1 MATKKTAAEKADT
14 PEEPS
19 KALATQSAPGAVALP
34 FEFGDMAGE
43 GMDNMTSAD
52 QAVPF
57 IRILQ
62 ALSPEINKKKPEY
75 VPGAEPG
82 MFIDSVSN
90 ELREE
95 LIFVPCLTEHL
106 FVEWKPRNAGGGF
119 VGRHDLHSGVD
130 KQCRRNEKGKLVL
143 PNGNELVETFY
154 VAVLLLDEPD
164 APAPSGFAMLA
175 FTSSSIQ
182 PYKKSI
188 GELRKFPGAPLFAHR
203 LRATTEE
210 QSNSEGTWANWV
222 IRPVNQPEG
231 DPVFRNGI
239 VPSIIDPS
247 GPQGPVLE
255 VARTFYMDV
264 RAGQANIAYDSQAG
278 QGTDKG
284 SDDAHF

>member
-1 MATKKTAAEKADT
+1 MATKKTTT
-14 PEEPS
+14 PKEPT
-19 KALATQSAPGAVALP
+19 KALAPQAAPGAVALP
-34 FEFGDMAGE
+34 FDFGELAGE

-62 ALSPEINKKKPEY
+62 ALSPEVAKKDSKIE
-75 VPGAEPG
+75 GAASG

-106 FVEWKPRNAGGGF
+106 YVEWRPRNQGGGF
-119 VGRHDLHSGVD
+119 VGRHELHSGVD
-130 KQCRRNEKGKLVL
+130 RQARRNEKGKLVL
-143 PNGNELVETFY
+143 ANGNELVETFY

-164 APAPSGFAMLA
+164 ATMPSGFAMLA
-175 FTSSSIQ
+175 FTSSGIQ

-210 QSNSEGTWANWV
+210 QSNSEGTWSNWV
-222 IRPVNQPEG
+222 IRPVNQPKG

-247 GPQGPVLE
+247 GPQAQILE
-255 VARTFYMDV
+255 IARTFYQDV
-264 RAGQANIAYDSQAG
+264 RAGQANIAYDSQAAA
-278 QGTDKG
+278 GTDKG
-284 SDDAHF
+284 SDDQVF